1 MTDIEINY
9 DGPRLDIELDLRES
23 ASDVLTTITAMPAK
37 SYALP
42 KDSLLKGLDLRF
54 QNLQLLVQSH
64 PIELN

>member
-23 ASDVLTTITAMPAK
+23 TSDVLTTITAMPAK

-42 KDSLLKGLDLRF
+42 KDSLLKD
-54 QNLQLLVQSH
+54 
-64 PIELN
+64 